1 MVEEV
6 LTFPDDR
13 INIGSANVRFF
24 DEELWEFI
32 DNLKETAEAH
42 KAPGLAAIQ
51 VAVPLAVVVVRTPQ
65 KEWLELINPRIIRHK
80 GRALSTET
88 TLYLPGVVEQI
99 PRFEW
104 ISVVYQDR
112 YGKQHTLTAE
122 KHFAYLLQ
130 RKIDYIFGGTFMDR
144 VDKKE
149 RKAIEKDLAEKG
161 LGGEFNVC
169 PTFSKREYFKSAMTK
184 LLVLEG
190 VAVLTPFFGLAD
202 ATRATLFGY
211 MKYATVLLLFLI
223 VGYWFYAKW
232 EAEKYV
238 SCTGCQM
245 VSFTAVAVKY
255 FVPTMVLYLLGY
267 YWLNPA

>member
-1 MVEEV
+1 MVEEI

-32 DNLKETAEAH
+32 ENLKETAEAH
-42 KAPGLAAIQ
+42 KAPGLAGIQ
-51 VAVPLAVVVVRTPQ
+51 VAVPLAVVVVKDPEG
-65 KEWLELINPRIIRHK
+65 KWLELMNPRIIRHR
-80 GRALSTET
+80 GRTLSTEM

-104 ISVVYQDR
+104 ISVVYEDR
-112 YGKQHTLTAE
+112 YGTQHTLTAE

-130 RKIDYIFGGTFMDR
+130 RKIDYIHGGTFMDR

-149 RKAIEKDLAEKG
+149 RKNIEKDLAEQG
-161 LGGEFNVC
+161 MGGEFNVC
-169 PTFSKREYFKSAMTK
+169 PTFSKREYFKSAMNK
-184 LLVLEG
+184 LLILEF
-190 VAVLTPFFGLAD
+190 VALLTPLLGVSD
-202 ATRATLFGY
+202 AIRTQLFGY
-211 MKYATVLLLFLI
+211 MKFTSVLLLFLV
-223 VGYWFYAKW
+223 VGYWLYAKW

-255 FVPTMVLYLLGY
+255 FLPTVMFFLAGY
-267 YWLNPA
+267 YVLNPA

>member
-1 MVEEV
+1 MVEEII
-6 LTFPDDR
+6 TFPDDR

-42 KAPGLAAIQ
+42 NAPGLAAIQ
-51 VAVPLAVVVVRTPQ
+51 VAVPLAVVVVKTPQ
-65 KEWLELINPRIIRHK
+65 KEWLELCNPRIIRHK

-88 TLYLPGVVEQI
+88 TLYLPNVVEQI

-104 ISVVYQDR
+104 ISIVYEDR
-112 YGKQHTLTAE
+112 YGKQHTMTAE

-149 RKAIEKDLAEKG
+149 KKEIEKELAKQG
-161 LGGEFNVC
+161 LGGEFNNC
-169 PTFSKREYFKSAMTK
+169 PTFSKREYFKSVMNK
-184 LLVLEG
+184 LLFIEG
-190 VAVLTPFFGLAD
+190 VMMLTPLFGVSQ
-202 ATRATLFGY
+202 ATRVSLYGFVPYITA
-211 MKYATVLLLFLI
+211 LLLILI
-223 VGYWFYAKW
+223 ISYWLYAKW
-232 EAEKYV
+232 EADKYA

-255 FVPTMVLYLLGY
+255 FIPTVVLFLLGY
-267 YWLNPA
+267 YWLNPS

>member
-6 LTFPDDR
+6 LKFPDDR
-13 INIGSANVRFF
+13 INIGSADVRFF

-51 VAVPLAVVVVRTPQ
+51 VAVPLAVVVVKTPQ

-80 GRALSTET
+80 GRVLSTET
-88 TLYLPGVVEQI
+88 TLYLPNVVEQI

-104 ISVVYQDR
+104 ISIVYQDR
-112 YGKQHTLTAE
+112 YGKQHTMTAE
-122 KHFAYLLQ
+122 KHFAFLLQ
-130 RKIDYIFGGTFMDR
+130 RKIDYIYGGTFMNR

-149 RKAIEKDLAEKG
+149 RKAIEKELADQG

-169 PTFSKREYFKSAMTK
+169 PAFSKREYFKSAMNK
-184 LLVLEG
+184 LLFLEAL
-190 VAVLTPFFGLAD
+190 AVISPLFGIEE
-202 ATRATLFGY
+202 ATRITLFGY
-211 MKYATVLLLFLI
+211 MKFTTVLLLVLV

-245 VSFTAVAVKY
+245 VSFSAVAIKY
-255 FVPTMVLYLLGY
+255 FVPTVGLFLAGY
-267 YWLNPA
+267 YGLRPG